1 LVDEPERERAFTPD
15 PQNGKICNGKG
26 DMGLRSLKAKI
37 LLSVI
42 IVVVVIE
49 GIFLYLNIRS
59 LSRQILDKTEEEA
72 FNLSETIRL
81 SIRNAMIK
89 DRRDEY
95 QRIIDD
101 VAQRKGIAEV
111 RIFNKQGEITV
122 SSDRTKVGSVVD
134 KQAEACYGCHREGEA
149 KVLLPSDS
157 KTRIYHTEKQSLL
170 GLINPIYNEPSC
182 YSCHPKTLNV
192 LGVLDTT
199 ISLEGFEKE
208 KAQIYNRMLI
218 SGIVSVIA
226 LSLLLS
232 LLLTRFVNRPIDKL
246 LAATKKA
253 ASGNLDQTVGI
264 RSHDE
269 LGELSDSFNNMISEL
284 KRSRDAI
291 EEWTQTLEHRVQERT
306 QELQQ
311 VQDQLIRA
319 GKMAAIGELAAGVA
333 HEINNPLTGVLTF
346 SSLMLKKVDEKN
358 PWKKDLENIVEQTT
372 RCRNIVRGLLD
383 FARQRKPDKKEWD
396 IHILIDNT
404 LTLVEKQ
411 APFQNIKIDKQFK
424 SGIPLLFVDGDQIQQ
439 VFMNILLNAADAMA
453 GNGGTLTIKT
463 DLKDKMAE
471 ISFTDTGCGMAKEHL
486 SKLFAPFF
494 TTKETGKGTGL
505 GLAISYGIIQSHNGD
520 IEVESQVGKG
530 STFRVKLP
538 IEKQN
543 EDPLS

>member
-1 LVDEPERERAFTPD
+1 MRF
-15 PQNGKICNGKG
+15 G
-26 DMGLRSLKAKI
+26 SLKAKI
-37 LLSVI
+37 ILSVI

-49 GIFLYLNIRS
+49 GLFLYLNIRS
-59 LSRQILDKTEEEA
+59 LSRQILNKTEEEA

-101 VAQRKGIAEV
+101 VAERKGITEV

-122 SSDRTKVGSVVD
+122 SSDKEKVGTVVD
-134 KQAEACYGCHREGEA
+134 KKAEACYGCHREGEA

-157 KTRIYHTEKQSLL
+157 KTRIYHTEKESLL

-192 LGVLDTT
+192 LGVLDTM
-199 ISLEGFEKE
+199 ISLVGFEKE
-208 KAQIYNRMLI
+208 RAQIYNRMMV
-218 SGIVSVIA
+218 SGVISVIV
-226 LSLLLS
+226 LSFLLS

-246 LAATKKA
+246 LAATKTA
-253 ASGNLDQTVGI
+253 AHGDLDQTVGV

-269 LGELSDSFNNMISEL
+269 LGELADSFNNMILEL

-291 EEWTQTLEHRVQERT
+291 EGWTQTLEHRVQERT

-346 SSLMLKKVDEKN
+346 SSLLLKKVDEN
-358 PWKKDLENIVEQTT
+358 HPWKKDLENIVQQTT

-396 IHILIDNT
+396 IHTLIDRT
-404 LTLVEKQ
+404 ITLVENQ
-411 APFQNIKIDKQFK
+411 APFQNIKIVKNFK
-424 SGIPLLFVDGDQIQQ
+424 PDMPMLFIDGDQIQQ
-439 VFMNILLNAADAMA
+439 VFMNIVINAADAMA
-453 GNGGTLTIKT
+453 GNSGILTIKT
-463 DLKDKMAE
+463 EVRDGRAE
-471 ISFTDTGCGMAKEHL
+471 ISFTDTGCGMTREQL
-486 SKLFAPFF
+486 SRLFTPFY
-494 TTKETGKGTGL
+494 TTKETGRGTGL
-505 GLAISYGIIQSHNGD
+505 GLAISYGIIQSHNGE
-520 IEVESQVGKG
+520 IEAESEIGRG
-530 STFRVKLP
+530 STLKVRLP
-538 IEKQN
+538 VEKHTG
-543 EDPLS
+543 ETRG

>member
-1 LVDEPERERAFTPD
+1 
-15 PQNGKICNGKG
+15 
-26 DMGLRSLKAKI
+26 MHLRSLKAKI

-42 IVVVVIE
+42 IAVVVIE

-59 LSRQILDKTEEEA
+59 LSQQMIEKTEEEA

-81 SIRNAMIK
+81 SIRNAMIM

-101 VAQRKGIAEV
+101 VAQRKGISEV

-122 SSDRTKVGSVVD
+122 SSDKTRVGTVVD
-134 KQAEACYGCHREGEA
+134 KKAEACYGCHKEGEA
-149 KVLLPSDS
+149 KVHLPSDS
-157 KTRIYHTEKQSLL
+157 KTRVYHTERGSLL
-170 GLINPIYNEPSC
+170 GLINPIYNESSC
-182 YSCHPKTLNV
+182 YPCHPKTTNV

-199 ISLEGFEKE
+199 ISLEDFERE
-208 KAQIYNRMLI
+208 KAQIYKQMLI
-218 SGIVSVIA
+218 SGVVSVIL

-232 LLLTRFVNRPIDKL
+232 LLLTRFVNRPVDKL
-246 LAATKKA
+246 LAATKQA
-253 ASGNLDQTVGI
+253 AHGNLDQAVGI

-291 EEWTQTLEHRVQERT
+291 EDWTQTLEHRVQERT

-319 GKMAAIGELAAGVA
+319 GKMAALGELAAGVA

-346 SSLMLKKVDEKN
+346 SSLMLKKVDEN
-358 PWKKDLENIVEQTT
+358 HPWKKDLENIVQQTT

-396 IHILIDNT
+396 IHTLIDRT
-404 LTLVEKQ
+404 LTLVENQ
-411 APFQNIKIDKQFK
+411 ARFQNIKIVKEFK
-424 SGIPLLFVDGDQIQQ
+424 TGIPMLFVDGDQVQQ
-439 VFMNILLNAADAMA
+439 VFMNIVINAADAMA
-453 GNGGTLTIKT
+453 GDGGTLTIKT
-463 DLKDKMAE
+463 NMRDGMAE
-471 ISFTDTGCGMAKEHL
+471 VSFTDSGCGMAKEHL

-505 GLAISYGIIQSHNGD
+505 GLAISYGIIQSHNGEID
-520 IEVESQVGKG
+520 VESKVGKG
-530 STFRVKLP
+530 STFRIKLP
-538 IEKQN
+538 IGKDDGELGRSG
-543 EDPLS
+543 EGEMRR

>member
-1 LVDEPERERAFTPD
+1 MRF
-15 PQNGKICNGKG
+15 G
-26 DMGLRSLKAKI
+26 SLKAKI
-37 LLSVI
+37 ILSVI

-59 LSRQILDKTEEEA
+59 LSQQMINKTEEEA

-81 SIRNAMIK
+81 SIRYAMIK

-101 VAQRKGIAEV
+101 VAQRKGIVEV
-111 RIFNKQGEITV
+111 RIFNKAGEITV
-122 SSDRTKVGSVVD
+122 SSDRKKVGTVVD
-134 KQAEACYGCHREGEA
+134 MRAEACYGCHREDEA

-157 KTRIYHTEKQSLL
+157 KTRVYQTEKQRLL

-182 YSCHPKTLNV
+182 YPCHPKTTNV
-192 LGVLDTT
+192 LGVLDTMIT
-199 ISLEGFEKE
+199 LEELDQE
-208 KAQIYNRMLI
+208 KAQIYNRMIL
-218 SGIVSVIA
+218 SGVVSVVI
-226 LSLLLS
+226 LSFLLGLFI
-232 LLLTRFVNRPIDKL
+232 TRFVNRPIDKL
-246 LAATKKA
+246 LAATKTA
-253 ASGNLDQTVGI
+253 AHGDLNQTVGVQ
-264 RSHDE
+264 SQDE
-269 LGELSDSFNNMISEL
+269 LGELAGSFNKMITEL

-291 EEWTQTLEHRVQERT
+291 EGWTQTLEHRVQERT

-311 VQDQLIRA
+311 VQDQLVRA

-346 SSLMLKKVDEKN
+346 SSLMLKKVDEN
-358 PWKKDLENIVEQTT
+358 HPWKKDLENIVQQTT

-396 IHILIDNT
+396 IHLLLENT
-404 LTLVEKQ
+404 LNLVDKQ
-411 APFQNIKIDKQFK
+411 APFQNIKIVKEFRT
-424 SGIPLLFVDGDQIQQ
+424 GVPMLFVDGDQIQQ
-439 VFMNILLNAADAMA
+439 VFMNIVLNAADAMG

-463 DLKDKMAE
+463 DLSDGMTQV
-471 ISFTDTGCGMAKEHL
+471 SFTDTGCGMSQEHL

-505 GLAISYGIIQSHNGD
+505 GLAISYGIVQSHGGD
-520 IEVESQVGKG
+520 IEVESEVGKG

-538 IEKQN
+538 VEKQT
-543 EDPLS
+543 EEMGG

>member
-1 LVDEPERERAFTPD
+1 MHLT
-15 PQNGKICNGKG
+15 
-26 DMGLRSLKAKI
+26 SLKAKI

-42 IVVVVIE
+42 IAVAVIE

-59 LSRQILDKTEEEA
+59 LSQQMIEKTEEEA

-81 SIRNAMIK
+81 SIRNAMIM

-101 VAQRKGIAEV
+101 VAQRKGITEV

-122 SSDRTKVGSVVD
+122 SSDRSKVGTVVD
-134 KQAEACYGCHREGEA
+134 KKAEACFGCHREGEA

-157 KTRIYHTEKQSLL
+157 KTRVYHTERGSLL

-182 YSCHPKTLNV
+182 YSCHPKTTNV

-199 ISLEGFEKE
+199 ISLEGFQKE
-208 KAQIYNRMLI
+208 KAQIYERMLI
-218 SGIVSVIA
+218 SGVISVIL

-232 LLLTRFVNRPIDKL
+232 LLLTRFVNRPIRRL
-246 LAATKKA
+246 LAATKTA
-253 ASGNLDQTVGI
+253 AHGNLEQAVSI

-269 LGELSDSFNNMISEL
+269 LGELSESFNNMISEL

-291 EEWTQTLEHRVQERT
+291 EGWTQTLEHRVQERT
-306 QELQQ
+306 RELQQ
-311 VQDQLIRA
+311 VQDQLVRA
-319 GKMAAIGELAAGVA
+319 GKMAALGELAAGVA

-346 SSLMLKKVDEKN
+346 SSLILKKVDEN
-358 PWKKDLENIVEQTT
+358 HPWKRDLENIVQQTT

-396 IHILIDNT
+396 VHTLIDRT
-404 LTLVEKQ
+404 VTLVENQ
-411 APFQNIKIDKQFK
+411 ARFQNIKIVKEFK
-424 SGIPLLFVDGDQIQQ
+424 TSIPMLFLDGDQIQQ
-439 VFMNILLNAADAMA
+439 VFMNIIINAADAMA
-453 GNGGTLTIKT
+453 RNGGTLTIKT
-463 DLKDKMAE
+463 NLKDGMAE
-471 ISFTDTGCGMAKEHL
+471 VSFADSGCGITKEHL
-486 SKLFAPFF
+486 SKLFDPFF

-505 GLAISYGIIQSHNGD
+505 GLAISYGIIQSHGGD
-520 IEVESQVGKG
+520 IEVESQLGKG
-530 STFRVKLP
+530 STFRIKLP

-543 EDPLS
+543 GDLERSGEERPAK

>member
-1 LVDEPERERAFTPD
+1 
-15 PQNGKICNGKG
+15 
-26 DMGLRSLKAKI
+26 MGLRSLKAKI

-424 SGIPLLFVDGDQIQQ
+424 SGILLLFVDGDQIQQ

-530 STFRVKLP
+530 STFRIKLP
-538 IEKQN
+538 VEKQN
-543 EDPLS
+543 EELGRVGDGEEGKA

>member
-1 LVDEPERERAFTPD
+1 MGFWNLKK
-15 PQNGKICNGKG
+15 KI
-26 DMGLRSLKAKI
+26 I
-37 LLSVI
+37 LSVVM
-42 IVVVVIE
+42 VVLVIE

-59 LSRQILDKTEEEA
+59 LSRQILNKTEEEA

-81 SIRNAMIK
+81 SIRNAMILN
-89 DRRDEY
+89 RRDEY

-101 VAQRKGIAEV
+101 VAQRKGIAQV
-111 RIFNKQGEITV
+111 RIFNKVGEITV
-122 SSDRTKVGSVVD
+122 SSDRSKVGTVVD
-134 KQAEACYGCHREGEA
+134 KKAEACYGCHRENEA

-182 YSCHPKTLNV
+182 YPCHPKTQNV

-208 KAQIYNRMLI
+208 KAEIYNRMII
-218 SGIVSVIA
+218 SGIVSVII
-226 LSLLLS
+226 LSFLLS

-246 LAATKKA
+246 LAATKTA
-253 ASGNLDQTVGI
+253 ALGNLDQTVSI

-291 EEWTQTLEHRVQERT
+291 EEWTQTLERRVYERT
-306 QELQQ
+306 QELQR

-319 GKMAAIGELAAGVA
+319 GKMAALGELAAGVA

-346 SSLMLKKVDEKN
+346 SSLMLKKVDEN
-358 PWKKDLENIVEQTT
+358 HPWKKDLENIVQQTT

-396 IHILIDNT
+396 IHT
-404 LTLVEKQ
+404 LVDRTVTLVENQ
-411 APFQNIKIDKQFK
+411 ARFQNIKIAKEFK
-424 SGIPLLFVDGDQIQQ
+424 TNIPMLFLDGDQIQQ
-439 VFMNILLNAADAMA
+439 VFMNIIINAADAMT
-453 GNGGTLTIKT
+453 GDGGTLTIKT
-463 DLKDKMAE
+463 NMKEGMAE
-471 ISFTDTGCGMAKEHL
+471 VSFTDSGCGIAKEHL
-486 SKLFAPFF
+486 SKLFDPFF

-505 GLAISYGIIQSHNGD
+505 GLAISYGIIQSHGGD

-530 STFRVKLP
+530 SIFRIKLP

-543 EDPLS
+543 GELSRSGEVGKG

>member
-1 LVDEPERERAFTPD
+1 MHLT
-15 PQNGKICNGKG
+15 
-26 DMGLRSLKAKI
+26 SLKAKI

-42 IVVVVIE
+42 IAVVVIE
-49 GIFLYLNIRS
+49 GIFLYLNITS
-59 LSRQILDKTEEEA
+59 LSQQMIEKTEEEA

-81 SIRNAMIK
+81 SIRNAMIM

-101 VAQRKGIAEV
+101 VAQRKGITEV

-122 SSDRTKVGSVVD
+122 SSDRSKVGTVVD
-134 KQAEACYGCHREGEA
+134 KKAEACYGCHREGEA

-157 KTRIYHTEKQSLL
+157 KTRVYHTERGSLL
-170 GLINPIYNEPSC
+170 GLINPIYNESSC
-182 YSCHPKTLNV
+182 YACHPRTTYV

-199 ISLEGFEKE
+199 ISLEDFQRE
-208 KAQIYNRMLI
+208 KAQIYKQMLI
-218 SGIVSVIA
+218 SGVISVII

-232 LLLTRFVNRPIDKL
+232 LLLTRFVNRPIRKL
-246 LAATKKA
+246 LAATKTA
-253 ASGNLDQTVGI
+253 AHGNLDQTVSI

-269 LGELSDSFNNMISEL
+269 LGELSGSFNNMISEL

-291 EEWTQTLEHRVQERT
+291 EEWTQTLEHRVRERT

-319 GKMAAIGELAAGVA
+319 GKMAALGELAAGVA

-346 SSLMLKKVDEKN
+346 SSLMLKKVDENN
-358 PWKKDLENIVEQTT
+358 PWKKDLENIVQQTT

-396 IHILIDNT
+396 IHTLIDRT
-404 LTLVEKQ
+404 VTLVENQ
-411 APFQNIKIDKQFK
+411 ARFQNIKIVKEFK
-424 SGIPLLFVDGDQIQQ
+424 TDIGMLFVDGDQIQQ
-439 VFMNILLNAADAMA
+439 VFMNIIINAADAMA
-453 GNGGTLTIKT
+453 GDGGTLTIKT
-463 DLKDKMAE
+463 NMKDGTAE
-471 ISFTDTGCGMAKEHL
+471 VSFTDTGCGMPKEHL

-505 GLAISYGIIQSHNGD
+505 GLAISYGIIQSHNGEID
-520 IEVESQVGKG
+520 VESEVGKG
-530 STFRVKLP
+530 STFRIRLP

-543 EDPLS
+543 GESGTSGEKGKG

>member
-1 LVDEPERERAFTPD
+1 MNL
-15 PQNGKICNGKG
+15 G
-26 DMGLRSLKAKI
+26 SLKIKI

-59 LSRQILDKTEEEA
+59 LSQQMIEKTEEEA

-101 VAQRKGIAEV
+101 VAERKGIVEV
-111 RIFNKQGEITV
+111 RIFNKSGEITV
-122 SSDRTKVGSVVD
+122 SSDSAKVGTVVD
-134 KQAEACYGCHREGEA
+134 KKAEACYGCHREDEA

-157 KTRIYHTEKQSLL
+157 KTRVYDTEKGSLL

-182 YSCHPKTLNV
+182 YSCHPKNLNV

-208 KAQIYNRMLI
+208 KAQIYNRMIL
-218 SGIVSVIA
+218 SGIISVII
-226 LSLLLS
+226 LSFLLS
-232 LLLTRFVNRPIDKL
+232 LSFTRFVNRPVGKL

-253 ASGNLDQTVGI
+253 AQGDLDQSVSI
-264 RSHDE
+264 RSRDE
-269 LGELSDSFNNMISEL
+269 LGELSESFNHMISEL

-291 EEWTQTLEHRVQERT
+291 EDWTQTLEHRVQQRT
-306 QELQQ
+306 QELQE
-311 VQDQLIRA
+311 VQDQLVRA
-319 GKMAAIGELAAGVA
+319 GKMAALGELAAGVA

-346 SSLMLKKVDEKN
+346 SSLMLKKVDENN
-358 PWKKDLENIVEQTT
+358 PWKKDLENIVQQTT

-396 IHILIDNT
+396 IHTLIERT
-404 LTLVEKQ
+404 VTLVENQ
-411 APFQNIKIDKQFK
+411 ARFQNIKFVKEFK
-424 SGIPLLFVDGDQIQQ
+424 SDIPMLFVDGDQVQQ
-439 VFMNILLNAADAMA
+439 VFMNIVINAADAMA
-453 GNGGTLTIKT
+453 GNGGTLTIRT
-463 DLKDKMAE
+463 NMKDRRAE
-471 ISFTDTGCGMAKEHL
+471 ISFTDTGCGMTKEQL
-486 SKLFAPFF
+486 SRVFTPFY

-505 GLAISYGIIQSHNGD
+505 GLAISYGIIHSHNGD
-520 IEVESQVGKG
+520 IEAESQVGKG
-530 STFRVKLP
+530 STFRIKLP
-538 IEKQN
+538 VEKHD
-543 EDPLS
+543 EETGKSGDRGIGG

>member
-1 LVDEPERERAFTPD
+1 
-15 PQNGKICNGKG
+15 
-26 DMGLRSLKAKI
+26 M
-37 LLSVI
+37 
-42 IVVVVIE
+42 VVIE
-49 GIFLYLNIRS
+49 GLFLYLNIHS
-59 LSRQILDKTEEEA
+59 LSQQMIDKTEEEA

-122 SSDRTKVGSVVD
+122 SSDKTKVGTVVD
-134 KQAEACYGCHREGEA
+134 KQAEACYGCHREGET

-157 KTRIYHTEKQSLL
+157 KTRIYHTEKRSLL
-170 GLINPIYNEPSC
+170 GLINPIYNESSC
-182 YSCHPKTLNV
+182 YPCHPKTTNV

-199 ISLEGFEKE
+199 ISLEDFEKE
-208 KAQIYNRMLI
+208 KAQIYNRMMI
-218 SGIVSVIA
+218 SGIISVIV
-226 LSLLLS
+226 LRFLLS

-246 LAATKKA
+246 LAATKEA
-253 ASGNLDQTVGI
+253 AHGNLDQMVSAFE
-264 RSHDE
+264 SHDE

-319 GKMAAIGELAAGVA
+319 GKMAALGELAAGVA

-346 SSLMLKKVDEKN
+346 SSLMLKKVDEN
-358 PWKKDLENIVEQTT
+358 HPWRKDLENIVQQTT
-372 RCRNIVRGLLD
+372 RCRNIVKGLLD
-383 FARQRKPDKKEWD
+383 FARQRKPDKREWD
-396 IHILIDNT
+396 IHLLIDKT

-411 APFQNIKIDKQFK
+411 APFQNIKIVKEFK
-424 SGIPLLFVDGDQIQQ
+424 TGIPMLFVDGDQIQQ

-453 GNGGTLTIKT
+453 GKGGI
-463 DLKDKMAE
+463 
-471 ISFTDTGCGMAKEHL
+471 
-486 SKLFAPFF
+486 
-494 TTKETGKGTGL
+494 
-505 GLAISYGIIQSHNGD
+505 
-520 IEVESQVGKG
+520 
-530 STFRVKLP
+530 
-538 IEKQN
+538 
-543 EDPLS
+543 

>member
-1 LVDEPERERAFTPD
+1 MRF
-15 PQNGKICNGKG
+15 G
-26 DMGLRSLKAKI
+26 SLKTKI
-37 LLSVI
+37 ILSVI

-49 GIFLYLNIRS
+49 GLFLYLNIRS
-59 LSRQILDKTEEEA
+59 LSHQILYKTEEEA

-122 SSDRTKVGSVVD
+122 SSDSSKVGTVVD
-134 KQAEACYGCHREGEA
+134 KKAEACYGCHREDEA

-157 KTRIYHTEKQSLL
+157 KTRIYHTERQSLL

-182 YSCHPKTLNV
+182 HPCHPKTLNV
-192 LGVLDTT
+192 LGVLDTM
-199 ISLEGFEKE
+199 ISLEGFDKE
-208 KAQIYNRMLI
+208 KAQIYNRMMI
-218 SGIVSVIA
+218 SGVVSVIV
-226 LSLLLS
+226 LSFLLS

-246 LAATKKA
+246 LAATKTA
-253 ASGNLDQTVGI
+253 AHGDLNQTVGV

-269 LGELSDSFNNMISEL
+269 LGELAESFNNMISEL

-291 EEWTQTLEHRVQERT
+291 EGWTQTLEHRVQERT

-346 SSLMLKKVDEKN
+346 SSLMLKKVDDN
-358 PWKKDLENIVEQTT
+358 HPWKKDLENIVQQTT

-396 IHILIDNT
+396 IHTLIEQT

-411 APFQNIKIDKQFK
+411 APFQNIKINKEFK
-424 SGIPLLFVDGDQIQQ
+424 ATVPMLFVDGDQIQQ
-439 VFMNILLNAADAMA
+439 VFMNILLNAADAMTE
-453 GNGGTLTIKT
+453 NGGTLTIRT
-463 DLKDKMAE
+463 ELKDGMATV
-471 ISFTDTGCGMAKEHL
+471 SFTDTGCGIPKEHL
-486 SKLFAPFF
+486 PKLFDPFF
-494 TTKETGKGTGL
+494 TTKQTGKGTGL
-505 GLAISYGIIQSHNGD
+505 GLAISYGIVQSHSGD
-520 IEVESQVGKG
+520 IEVESEMGKG

-538 IEKQN
+538 VEKQTGQMGDR
-543 EDPLS
+543 ETRRQEGS